1 MRIRLSAGILL
12 PLVVAAVGCGP
23 SYDYE
28 ADAAAIEAMRE
39 AEEAAIVA
47 GDVDAF
53 MALFASDAMAMLANE
68 PAIVGADAIREWA
81 EELMEGMTLTFESYE
96 TENVRVSGDLA
107 VEYYTGVW
115 TLTPVGGGDPVTE
128 NNKGL
133 HVYERQDDGSW
144 LIIYDMPNSNDPLPG
159 M

>member
-1 MRIRLSAGILL
+1 V
-12 PLVVAAVGCGP
+12 VVAAVGCAP

-53 MALFASDAMAMLANE
+53 MALFASDAISMSPNE
-68 PAIVGADAIREWA
+68 PAIVGPDAIREWI
-81 EELMEGMTLTFESYE
+81 EDFIGGVTFTLESYE
-96 TENVRVSGDLA
+96 TEDVKVDGDLA

-115 TLTPVGGGDPVTE
+115 TMTPVGGGDPMTE
-128 NNKGL
+128 NIKGL
-133 HVYERQDDGSW
+133 HVYERQEDGSW
-144 LIIYDMPNSNDPLPG
+144 KILWDISNSNNPLPE

>member
-1 MRIRLSAGILL
+1 MRTRLSTGILL
-12 PLVVAAVGCGP
+12 LVVVAAVGCAP

-53 MALFASDAMAMLANE
+53 MALFASDAISMSPNE
-68 PAIVGADAIREWA
+68 PAIVGPDAIREWI
-81 EELMEGMTLTFESYE
+81 EDFIGGVTFTLESYE
-96 TENVRVSGDLA
+96 TEDVKVDGDLA

-115 TLTPVGGGDPVTE
+115 TMTPVGGGDPMTE
-128 NNKGL
+128 NIKGL
-133 HVYERQDDGSW
+133 HVYERQEDGSW
-144 LIIYDMPNSNDPLPG
+144 KILWDISNSNNPLPE